1 MLACISLWYLTSL
14 HLMMTILG
22 FLELAPL
29 LISLRPWHWP
39 SSNFLWLWLPH
50 YLPMFLSLLFW
61 KVSYTF
67 QLFHSPPKEEQ
78 YPTWITAKSHEV
90 SQLADFKQLKKDVN
104 IHSCQSID
112 FSTFWYILQI
122 WWVQFSSPHRLQLQ
136 ICNFWISV
144 HLPFENFVWKN

>member
-1 MLACISLWYLTSL
+1 ML
-14 HLMMTILG
+14 TILG
-22 FLELAPL
+22 FLELAPF
-29 LISLRPWHWP
+29 LIFPRPWHWTF
-39 SSNFLWLWLPH
+39 SSFLWLWLPH
-50 YLPMFLSLLFW
+50 YLPKFHFLLLFLKGIIHISTFSLL
-61 KVSYTF
+61 
-67 QLFHSPPKEEQ
+67 PKEEQ
-78 YPTWITAKSHEV
+78 YPTWITANSREV

-122 WWVQFSSPHRLQLQ
+122 RWVEFSSPHRLQLQ